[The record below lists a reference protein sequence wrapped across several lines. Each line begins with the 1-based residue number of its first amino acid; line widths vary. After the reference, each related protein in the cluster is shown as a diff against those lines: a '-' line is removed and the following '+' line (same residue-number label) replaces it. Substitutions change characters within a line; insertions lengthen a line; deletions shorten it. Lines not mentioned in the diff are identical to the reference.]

1 MHPDLRLLHEVAE
14 SVNKQMS
21 SGSLII
27 RHSRAGGSPCVFP
40 GVGSR
45 LSGNVSKKG

>member
-27 RHSRAGGSPCVFP
+27 RHSRAGGSPCVVIAP
-40 GVGSR
+40 QIGPS
-45 LSGNVSKKG
+45 L